1 VAEFLEGVESSLG
14 RARRDFVRVT
24 VCDTGV
30 GIAEDD
36 LPKLFRPFVQVDSA
50 LNRQYEGTG
59 LGLALVKRIVELH
72 GGSVGV
78 ESVVGEGSK
87 FSFTLPSSEGQPT
100 R

>member
-1 VAEFLEGVESSLG
+1 
-14 RARRDFVRVT
+14 VRVT

-30 GIAEDD
+30 GIAEAD
-36 LPKLFRPFVQVDSA
+36 LPKLFKPFVQVDSA

-78 ESVVGEGSK
+78 ESVVGKGSH
-87 FSFTLPSSEGQPT
+87 FYFTLPCSESQAAG
-100 R
+100 